1 MEMTCHQDGV
11 FRLGL
16 PSFNIA
22 AIIDSH
28 DCRVMERQK
37 SNSIEQTVND
47 NIHKRLNLL
56 LEIHLLLGGARE
68 RKRKIGTHRVST
80 YWASTYWTSWRSVC
94 DFWRENQRLD
104 LCDLACRREIT
115 KCEPYSGAAAPDH
128 FSLLGLIRMNQS
140 APPHKHAFKY
150 AMLSFYP
157 KRRAWVL
164 RCLHW
169 FQKKIW

>member
-1 MEMTCHQDGV
+1 MNQQTRWRWRAILLR
-11 FRLGL
+11 FSLWSL
-16 PSFNIA
+16 PSFNSRYLTQTIIRWWKDKKVIA
-22 AIIDSH
+22 LD
-28 DCRVMERQK
+28 
-37 SNSIEQTVND
+37 TVND

-56 LEIHLLLGGARE
+56 LEIHLFLGGARE
-68 RKRKIGTHRVST
+68 RKKKMGTHT
-80 YWASTYWTSWRSVC
+80 ASTYWTSWRSVC
-94 DFWRENQRLD
+94 DFWSENQRLD